1 MDRLAEDYLE
11 RASIRLRVL
20 EVYYAEGDYAD
31 VVREAQEVV
40 ELVLKAVLRIVGIDV
55 PKIHDVGKVLIK
67 YRNLLPEE
75 IRKNLEDIA
84 RISKELRK
92 ERELSF
98 YGAEDFIPLE
108 EYTADEAL
116 RAINYAKFVVE
127 LVKKAY
133 GAK

>member
-1 MDRLAEDYLE
+1 M
-11 RASIRLRVL
+11 
-20 EVYYAEGDYAD
+20 EGDYAD

-40 ELVLKAVLRIVGIDV
+40 ELVLKAVLRIAGIDV
-55 PKIHDVGKVLIK
+55 PKIHDVGKILIK
-67 YRNLLPEE
+67 YSYLLPDE
-75 IRKNLEDIA
+75 IKENLHEIS

-108 EYTADEAL
+108 GCSAEEAL

-127 LVKKAY
+127 VVKKAY
-133 GAK
+133 SVK